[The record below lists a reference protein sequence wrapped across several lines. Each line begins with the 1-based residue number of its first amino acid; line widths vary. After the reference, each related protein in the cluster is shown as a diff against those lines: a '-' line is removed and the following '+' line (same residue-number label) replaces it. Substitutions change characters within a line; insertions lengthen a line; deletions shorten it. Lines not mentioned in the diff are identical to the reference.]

1 MWLATSAWACYL
13 LIFQTCTAYVVEN
26 SVSGPLCVSGLIN
39 HDDEWAADENS
50 SIRTLSRCLRP

>member
-50 SIRTLSRCLRP
+50 SIRTLSR